1 MVEGR
6 LSKIAKTLA
15 LLEQP
20 FIKDS
25 SKTVAEHIKEAVAG
39 IGENI
44 KIRRFTRY
52 NLGEGLEKK
61 ACLPFPT
68 LLDVFGQLL
77 MYAVEPS
84 SCRLLRVQQQRL
96 SEDCA
101 RG

>member
-6 LSKIAKTLA
+6 IGKIAKTLA

-61 ACLPFPT
+61 VHPVILQISGLFLCSQA
-68 LLDVFGQLL
+68 
-77 MYAVEPS
+77 E
-84 SCRLLRVQQQRL
+84 RLLLRRWETRRGVRL
-96 SEDCA
+96 V
-101 RG
+101 